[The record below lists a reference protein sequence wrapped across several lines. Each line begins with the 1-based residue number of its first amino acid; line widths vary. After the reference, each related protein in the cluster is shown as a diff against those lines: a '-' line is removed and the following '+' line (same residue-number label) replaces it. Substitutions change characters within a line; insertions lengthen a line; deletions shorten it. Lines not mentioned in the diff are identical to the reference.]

1 MAAAPGVSVGS
12 GWGPT
17 DLPLGVAV
25 SLYRVSAVLVTL
37 TGRRSAG
44 QLLTLW
50 ESKANYFS
58 ASALSQLKEAPASW
72 QAYQAELVER
82 HAAPL
87 AALAAASRQQLDTYK
102 QQHEAFVQHA
112 LQQIQQLQQQLEI
125 EQQVRRTRGAQ
136 LRRYRRTRRVQAAV
150 LEWRRPLALGFFFKE
165 WVGVSLFTIWFWLSL
180 DIYIFIRNEC
190 RSCVL

>member
-1 MAAAPGVSVGS
+1 MSMAAAPGVSVGS
-12 GWGPT
+12 GWWPA
-17 DLPLGVAV
+17 DLPPGWRSV
-25 SLYRVSAVLVTL
+25 RVSAVLVTL

-150 LEWRRPLALGFFFKE
+150 LEWRRLLALSFFFKN
-165 WVGVSLFTIWFWLSL
+165 G
-180 DIYIFIRNEC
+180 
-190 RSCVL
+190 